1 MKPRLIIGIVFMVLF
16 TSLALYNLS
25 ESISSYVDFE
35 QASGMDGDRIH
46 VIGEWVDDKPSEF
59 SREDLTF
66 SFYMED
72 ESGSVHRVE
81 YAGAK
86 PNNFEDAD
94 ELVVIGSMRGETFVS
109 NDMLVKC
116 PSKYNDPSEAE
127 FTQVEQ

>member
-1 MKPRLIIGIVFMVLF
+1 MKPRVIIGVVIMVLF
-16 TSLALYNLS
+16 TTLALYNLS

-35 QASGMDGDRIH
+35 QAKTMDSDRIH
-46 VIGEWVDDKPSEF
+46 VIGEWVEDKPHGFSSE
-59 SREDLTF
+59 DMTF
-66 SFYMED
+66 SFHMQD
-72 ESGSVHRVE
+72 ESGNIHKVE

-94 ELVVIGSMRGETFVS
+94 ELVVIGSMRGETFTS

-127 FTQVEQ
+127 FTQVE

>member
-1 MKPRLIIGIVFMVLF
+1 MKPRLIVGIVFMVLF

-25 ESISSYVDFE
+25 ESITSYVDFE
-35 QASGMDGDRIH
+35 QASGMDGNNIH
-46 VIGEWVDDKPSEF
+46 VIGEWVDDKPTEF

-72 ESGSVHRVE
+72 EAGQTHRVE

-94 ELVVIGSMRGETFVS
+94 ELVVIGSMRGDVFES
-109 NDMLVKC
+109 DDMLVKC

-127 FTQVEQ
+127 FEQVNQ